1 MERPTTYAFQ
11 QCIDDHKH
19 LDTDEFRHMIKPI
32 VHVIDQDFKG
42 QEHKFCDKSQLCPL
56 GKFRRPKIMIEA
68 ESRGFASVYDMIA
81 ADKKAEEDTK
91 QKQIEQQQKEI
102 DELKEMMKALMANKS
117 TTN

>member
-68 ESRGFASVYDMIA
+68 ESRGFASVSDMIA

>member
-1 MERPTTYAFQ
+1 MERPTTYEFQ
-11 QCIDDHKH
+11 KYIDDHKH
-19 LDTDEFRHMIKPI
+19 LDTDEFRHTIKPI
-32 VHVIDQDFKG
+32 VHIIDQDFKG

-68 ESRGFASVYDMIA
+68 ESRGFASVSDMIA
-81 ADKKAEEDTK
+81 ADKKAEDTK

>member
-1 MERPTTYAFQ
+1 MEHPTTYAFQ

-32 VHVIDQDFKG
+32 IHIIDQDFKG

-56 GKFRRPKIMIEA
+56 GTFRRPKIMIEA
-68 ESRGFASVYDMIA
+68 ESRGFASVSDMIA
-81 ADKKAEEDTK
+81 ADKKAKEESDVNK
-91 QKQIEQQQKEI
+91 IEQQQKQI
-102 DELKEMMKALMANKS
+102 DELKEMVMALMANKS